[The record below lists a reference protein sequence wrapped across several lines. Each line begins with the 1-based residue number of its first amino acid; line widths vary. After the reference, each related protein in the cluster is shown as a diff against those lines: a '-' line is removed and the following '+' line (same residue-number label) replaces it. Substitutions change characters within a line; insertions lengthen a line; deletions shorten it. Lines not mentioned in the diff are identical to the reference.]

1 MKLLYVNCCISLHAP
16 ARTEQLADAFL
27 TSWQAAHPS
36 GEIETVDL
44 RAMAVLPLTAENLA
58 AYETKLG
65 EGRIEAPEF
74 ALARQFAAADRIVI
88 AAPYWE
94 LSYPAQLR
102 LYIERISAL
111 GIAFAYNDKGES
123 VGLCKAEKLLFL
135 TTAGGSLSNANY
147 GSDHLCALSRMYGIP
162 QYEFLGADLQDVQ
175 EIDHESILRQTIERA
190 RELALTF

>member
-1 MKLLYVNCCISLHAP
+1 MKLLYVNCCISLHTP
-16 ARTEQLADAFL
+16 SRTAQLAEAFL
-27 TSWQAAHPS
+27 TAWQAAHP
-36 GEIETVDL
+36 GDEIETADL
-44 RAMAVLPLTAENLA
+44 RAMALTPLTADNIT

-65 EGRIEAPEF
+65 EGRTGGAEF

-111 GIAFAYNDKGES
+111 NIAFAYNDAGES

-135 TTAGGSLSNANY
+135 TTAGGPLANANY
-147 GSDHLCALSRMYGIP
+147 GSDHLKALSKMYGIG
-162 QYEFLGADLQDVQ
+162 QYAFLGADLQDVR
-175 EIDHESILRQTIERA
+175 EIDHERILRQTIAEA
-190 RELALTF
+190 KALAETF